1 MDWIRRNWPDLLIG
15 VALLA
20 VIAGIIATLLNGG
33 SFLPFANPSASPS
46 VSSPAPNFQTTP
58 QTNSQTTPEATQPQ
72 TSEPVTPGSS
82 EGAEQTE
89 QNGVTAVPPGQSV
102 EEDSPEETA
111 AEGAEVTPVAPGAS
125 QDESDPVE
133 PEVQAA
139 PAAQS
144 AASEAAGLPSEPFR
158 IGVGS
163 FSQAENAERH
173 AEAFREEGYP
183 VFVAQQG
190 AFAVVLVGPYDSRS
204 EAEAVLS
211 EIRSS
216 GLEAN
221 PILYELEGGAAEDED
236 AAAAGEGEASAEAA
250 SSAEGVPAAATSA
263 SGGTYIQV
271 GAYNSEELATPQRER
286 LEQLGYSTRL
296 QRGDGSD
303 LIRLW
308 VGPFDSDSVAE
319 VRTQLSDLGID
330 NFVPSQ

>member
-33 SFLPFANPSASPS
+33 SFLPFGNPSASPS

-72 TSEPVTPGSS
+72 TSEPVTLGSS
-82 EGAEQTE
+82 AEGAQQTE

-102 EEDSPEETA
+102 AEDAPEEA
-111 AEGAEVTPVAPGAS
+111 AGEGAAVTPVAPGAS
-125 QDESDPVE
+125 QDENDPVE
-133 PEVQAA
+133 PAAQAA
-139 PAAQS
+139 PASQS

-163 FSQAENAERH
+163 FSQTENAERH

-221 PILYELEGGAAEDED
+221 PILYELEGGAAEDV
-236 AAAAGEGEASAEAA
+236 AAAEGEASAEAA
-250 SSAEGVPAAATSA
+250 SVADAPAATSA

-296 QRGDGSD
+296 QRGDGND

-308 VGPFDSDSVAE
+308 IGPFDSDSVAE